1 MLRCAAILLAPALF
15 ASPFACA
22 QSFGQL
28 NAQLDAQ
35 APASAAPR
43 PPMPRDY
50 RGVQVHID
58 GIFVT
63 PIPNAP
69 FTATVEIVSHQT
81 MPDGTERVVKTEN
94 RVARSSSGRIR
105 NERRRLVPATFNGMP
120 RLISAHLYDPNT
132 RESIFTD
139 TATHIARQSVLRRPP
154 VTPANMRPPDEQPK
168 FPGVTATSLGEQNL
182 GGVTLTGTRKTR
194 IVPADQSGTGKPVT
208 ITDEYW
214 YSPELSIYLIIRH
227 NDPRTGEQLVA
238 VTQIERAEP
247 SADLMQVPTD
257 YKLVDETPP
266 SPSGKPCV
274 AGADNC

>member
-1 MLRCAAILLAPALF
+1 MLRRAWLLLAPVLF
-15 ASPFACA
+15 ASAALTSHA
-22 QSFGQL
+22 QTPSITSAP
-28 NAQLDAQ
+28 N
-35 APASAAPR
+35 APATPR
-43 PPMPRDY
+43 TPMPRDY
-50 RGVQVHID
+50 RGVQIHID

-69 FTATVEIVSHQT
+69 FTASVQIVSHQV

-94 RVARSSSGRIR
+94 HIARSSSGRIR
-105 NERRRLVPATFNGMP
+105 NERRALVPSTFNGKP
-120 RLISAHLYDPNT
+120 RLISAHFYDPNT
-132 RESIFTD
+132 RENIYTE
-139 TATHIARQSVLRRPP
+139 TATHIARQSVLPRPP
-154 VTPANMRPPDEQPK
+154 STPAMMRPPDQQPK
-168 FPGVTATSLGEQNL
+168 FPGVTVTALGDQNL

-214 YSPELSIYLIIRH
+214 YSAELSIYLIIRH

-247 SADLMQVPTD
+247 SADMMQVPTD

-266 SPSGKPCV
+266 QVPPDSRCL